1 LISPA
6 NGGEREDFIVNDDGG
21 TQAQK
26 NPRVAVASDGS
37 FVITWVDYRD
47 VQSDIY
53 YQRYDST
60 GYPVGI
66 NLRLNDD
73 LNDAYQFEP
82 AIAVDYSGR
91 YSVVWNDYRT
101 FGYPF
106 NPDIYFQ
113 RFDSIAALSGAN
125 LIVNNEVPD
134 TTVENPDL
142 DLYPDGHG
150 VVVWSDYRNRNW
162 DIYGQIINADGSA
175 IGSNFRANTDAGSYQ
190 QHAPKVSV
198 AADGW
203 FVVAW
208 YDNRNGNDDIY
219 VQGFDSTGTK
229 IGNNIKVNQDATTS
243 RQAFPDIATDGQG
256 HFTVVWVDWRN
267 GNYPKNPDIY
277 ARKFDQSMVALTDE
291 YRLNSDTLGT
301 TQKEPCIASDRQGNT
316 AIIWSDSTG
325 ASWNITGQMVDADG
339 IVREENF
346 LANRYGD
353 SLQLHPNVA
362 VDGRYRY
369 VVWADKRNGN
379 FDIYASI
386 TEYNNPSL
394 SLSTELIEWVMEE
407 GGLSPDPTLL
417 LVEHLGYNPLNI
429 SIEVQGS
436 FVTASPMSGTTP
448 ETITVSLNNPN
459 LAEGTYFGAV
469 TVIDNVTS
477 SKAVTANVKLIVLP
491 YAGPIEDTLLFESAN
506 TVAGQ
511 WGVTSLRLKMLADI
525 AAAEI
530 PFRYDP
536 ALITA
541 DSMILYSSSGS
552 AVSDYEID
560 AINGI
565 ITLSVST
572 PDNSAAVDRGNFV
585 IADFYFTAGPS
596 MGVVTLDTVN
606 TETSATRFTR
616 MSGSQYIPVVIPGTI
631 NIGLLT
637 DVNDNQ
643 SGQLPDHVRL
653 FQNYPNPFNPSTVIA
668 FDLPARARAKVEI
681 ININGQVV
689 AAIVDREFPAGHN
702 QVSWDG
708 KVSGAEAAATGVYFY
723 RLTTNE
729 RSMVRKMI
737 LLK

>member
-1 LISPA
+1 MAAYGS
-6 NGGEREDFIVNDDGG
+6 EREDFIVNDDGS

-26 NPRVAVASDGS
+26 NPRVAVAADGS
-37 FVITWVDYRD
+37 FVVTWVDNRD
-47 VQSDIY
+47 IQSDIY
-53 YQRYDST
+53 YQRYDGT
-60 GYPVGI
+60 GYPIGI
-66 NLRLNDD
+66 NQKLNDD
-73 LNDAYQFEP
+73 TNDAYQFEP
-82 AIAVDYSGR
+82 AIAVDYSGS
-91 YSVVWNDYRT
+91 YSVIWNDYRT

-113 RFDSIAALSGAN
+113 RFDSTATLSGEN
-125 LIVNNEVPD
+125 LKINTEVPD
-134 TTVENPDL
+134 TTVENPDI

-150 VVVWSDYRNRNW
+150 VVVWADYRNRNW
-162 DIYGQIINADGSA
+162 DIYGAIINADGSS
-175 IGSNFRANTDAGSYQ
+175 IGSNFKVNSDAGSYQ
-190 QHAPKVSV
+190 QHAPKISV
-198 AADGW
+198 AAEGW

-208 YDNRNGNDDIY
+208 YDNRNGHDDIY

-229 IGNNIKVNQDATTS
+229 IGDNIKVNQDETTT

-325 ASWNITGQMVDADG
+325 ESWNITGQMIDADG
-339 IVREENF
+339 VVREENF
-346 LANRYGD
+346 LANSFGD

-362 VDGRYRY
+362 LDGRYRY

-394 SLSTELIEWVMEE
+394 ELSTELIEWTMDE
-407 GGLSPDPTLL
+407 GGLPPDPAA
-417 LVEHLGYNPLNI
+417 LVVNHLGYNPLNI
-429 SIEVQGS
+429 SVEVQGS
-436 FVTASPMSGTTP
+436 FISVTPTSGTTP
-448 ETITVSLNNPN
+448 ESLTVSLNNPS

-477 SKAVTANVKLIVLP
+477 SKAVTANVTLTVLP

-506 TVAGQ
+506 TVTGQ
-511 WGVTSLRLKMLADI
+511 YGVTSLRLKMLADI

-541 DSMILYSSSGS
+541 DSMILYSPSGA
-552 AVSDYEID
+552 AVSDYTID
-560 AINGI
+560 AVNGV
-565 ITLSVST
+565 ITLSVTTS
-572 PDNSAAVDRGNFV
+572 DNSAAVDSGNFV
-585 IADFYFTAGPS
+585 LADFYFTAGES
-596 MGVVTLDTVN
+596 IGTVTLDTAD
-606 TETSATRFTR
+606 TEEKTTRFTR
-616 MSGSQYIPVVIPGTI
+616 MSGSQYVPIVISGKI
-631 NIGLLT
+631 NIGLMT
-637 DVNDNQ
+637 AVDEN
-643 SGQLPDHVRL
+643 SAGELPDKVSL
-653 FQNYPNPFNPSTVIA
+653 YQNYPNPFNPSTVIE
-668 FDLPARARAKVEI
+668 FELPARSRVRIEVF
-681 ININGQVV
+681 NINGQIV
-689 AAIVDREFPAGHN
+689 ATIADRTFPAGHN
-702 QVSWDG
+702 EISWEG
-708 KVSGAEAAATGVYFY
+708 NIGESAAATGIYFY
-723 RLTTNE
+723 RLTTN
-729 RSMVRKMI
+729 RQSLVRKMI